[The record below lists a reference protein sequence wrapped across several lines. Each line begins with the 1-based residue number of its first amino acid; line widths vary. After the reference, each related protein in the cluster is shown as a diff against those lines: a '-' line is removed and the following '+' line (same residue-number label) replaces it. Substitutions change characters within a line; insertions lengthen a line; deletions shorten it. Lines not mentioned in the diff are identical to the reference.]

1 MKILFPTDFSEA
13 AHHAFIYALQVAD
26 KWNASIVLLHV
37 YQLPTVAGT
46 GLAPELE
53 NFYKSIDEFQFKN
66 YEDEIPVL
74 KQIAADNGFDYIEI
88 RHVLMEGPTVG
99 SILETAKSDDIDM
112 IVMGTT
118 GAGALKGIV
127 LGSVAGEVLE
137 YASCPVLVVPEKAV
151 FDGNIDQVAFTTNF
165 TDEEARA
172 LEETIAFSAPF
183 DAQVHCINIDTAH
196 IAKYNK
202 QAENWLGRFG
212 DSEGKLTMEVLDRSD
227 IFQGITEYMDMNH
240 IDILSMVSH
249 ERNFFQEL
257 FNYSKAKT
265 LSYHTRVPILV
276 FPAKTLV

>member
-1 MKILFPTDFSEA
+1 MKILFPTDFSAA
-13 AHHAFIYALQVAD
+13 AHNAFIYALQVAD

-37 YQLPTVAGT
+37 YQLPAVAGT

-66 YEDEIPVL
+66 YQDEIPVL
-74 KQIAADNGFDYIEI
+74 KQLAVDNGFDYIEI
-88 RHVLMEGPTVG
+88 KHVLMEGPTVG
-99 SILETAKSDDIDM
+99 TILDVAKRDEIDM

-118 GAGALKGIV
+118 GAGGLKGIV

-165 TDEEARA
+165 TEEEARA
-172 LEETIAFSAPF
+172 LEETIAFSEPF
-183 DAQVHCINIDTAH
+183 AAKVHCINIDTAH
-196 IAKYNK
+196 IAKYSHQGEK
-202 QAENWLGRFG
+202 WLEKFDALHGL
-212 DSEGKLTMEVLDRSD
+212 SMEIMDRSD
-227 IFQGITEYMDMNH
+227 IMQGITEYLDLH
-240 IDILSMVSH
+240 KIDILSMVSH

-265 LSYHTRVPILV
+265 LSYHTKVPILV
-276 FPAKTLV
+276 FPAKTLL